1 MLYVPPVGDGKFLWS
16 NFRLNIVP
24 PQTRPAILNNDENFH
39 FSAFLSP
46 FDDCNFNF
54 KREIKDTWECSQ
66 SRKHRCER
74 RNLNCEL
81 MIKRRRRR
89 VNAKKIRLQSERNL
103 TCGVLDAKKLW
114 LRIAQ
119 QAMEKSSLLLLLRRR
134 KTKKEKMEG
143 KKLISIRWRRKNE
156 ETASWWW
163 WWKKAELI
171 TIIYDRVWRYFLLCV
186 LWYRKNE

>member
-24 PQTRPAILNNDENFH
+24 PQTRPAILSNDNFH

-46 FDDCNFNF
+46 FDDCHFNF

-89 VNAKKIRLQSERNL
+89 VNEKKTRRQSEQNL

-119 QAMEKSSLLLLLRRR
+119 QAMEKKLADSSSSATKDKEGKDGRQ
-134 KTKKEKMEG
+134 KIDFNPMTTKKRRNCFVMMMM
-143 KKLISIRWRRKNE
+143 KKGRTHNYNIWSCM
-156 ETASWWW
+156 A
-163 WWKKAELI
+163 
-171 TIIYDRVWRYFLLCV
+171 VFLVVCALV
-186 LWYRKNE
+186 